1 MRHEYL
7 YEKKIYNS
15 PIKLDQTK
23 NLQNRFRIPFDY
35 PIKDFFYYIQLQSII
50 DAKQYYNFT
59 HNFILPRLDMSIR
72 NKIKYIEQQIKN
84 NSYSNQI
91 FKLYLKLCKMRDLKL
106 KTLNKLLS
114 DNLVQTD
121 LSILYLNLSLN
132 DTSIIESYIDAYYD
146 EIYQTK
152 TIVQSQLY
160 LNSICRFNTSDIL
173 TNKLIPYQSYTG
185 MIPGLQI
192 FTFSLHPLEYQP
204 SGYCNF
210 STLKPE
216 LQLTINDDIVISDDN
231 DIIRSYIIG
240 RSYNIIRFMSGISG
254 IAW

>member
-1 MRHEYL
+1 M
-7 YEKKIYNS
+7 
-15 PIKLDQTK
+15 
-23 NLQNRFRIPFDY
+23 
-35 PIKDFFYYIQLQSII
+35 I

-59 HNFILPRLDMSIR
+59 YNFILPELDMSIS

-84 NSYSNQI
+84 NSYDDLI
-91 FKLYLKLCKMRDLKL
+91 FKLYLKLCKMRNQKL
-106 KTLNKLLS
+106 KTLNILS
-114 DNLVQTD
+114 NNNIVQTD
-121 LSILYLNLSLN
+121 LSILYLNLSQN
-132 DTSIIESYIDAYYD
+132 DTSIIKSYINAYYD
-146 EIYQTK
+146 EILQKK
-152 TIVQSQLY
+152 TIIQSQLY
-160 LNSICRFNTSDIL
+160 LNSICRFNTNEML
-173 TNKLIPYQSYTG
+173 TNKLILYQSYTG

-216 LQLTINDDIVISDDN
+216 LQLTLNTDDQMIKSN